1 MAYLRLRRAI
11 ELAALDR
18 PWVGELLLRRRFAKS
33 QLTPA
38 EGWDREYTDGI
49 YDRLRRTEQ
58 QHHHRLLAA
67 LVTAG
72 RERCTILEIGCG
84 EGVFLESLL
93 SHHDVTYVGV
103 DFSAVAIERARAR
116 FAPLIESGA
125 VRFEVG
131 DGRSY
136 PVEAGAYDVVIFP
149 ECIEYLGEVEPL
161 LDHYARALKP
171 GGLIGVTQWLGVRPL
186 RLWRRMKIWGS
197 VVNEA
202 VVNTA
207 WGGAWLVST
216 LSPRKR

>member
-18 PWVGELLLRRRFAKS
+18 PWIGELLLRRRFSAPEV
-33 QLTPA
+33 TPKDS
-38 EGWDREYTDGI
+38 WDRDYEQGV
-49 YDRLRRTEQ
+49 YDRLRRTDQ

-72 RERCTILEIGCG
+72 RQRCAVLEIGCG
-84 EGVFLESLL
+84 EGAFLESLL
-93 SHHDVTYVGV
+93 SHQDVTYVGI
-103 DFSAVAIERARAR
+103 DFSEVAIGRARRR

-125 VRFEVG
+125 VRFEIG
-131 DGRSY
+131 DGRAY
-136 PVEAGAYDVVIFP
+136 PAQAGAFDAVIFP
-149 ECIEYLGEVEPL
+149 DCIEYLGEVEPL

-171 GGLIGVTQWLGVRPL
+171 GGLIGLTQWLSVRPL
-186 RLWRRMKIWGS
+186 RIWRRMKRWGS

-207 WGGAWLVST
+207 WGGAWLVAT